1 MRTNFYF
8 YVVVLLS
15 ISISNGLSAQDSI
28 EEITVT
34 SSYINQSADDIK
46 DPLHVI
52 SEQELDTEPTQSLG
66 ESIDNLLGVSSSDYG
81 AAVGQ
86 PIIRGMS
93 GSRVKV
99 LSNGLV
105 VRDISGLGADHL
117 NEIDM
122 NAIKQIEIVR
132 GPSSLM
138 YSNGAIGG
146 IVNVVDDTIAKE
158 NFAEQDLRLALETQ
172 SVNDGKVGQFSYKD
186 NLGGLNISY
195 AFKDG
200 SFKKYDI
207 PMGAVI
213 HSEEHEEDHEDE
225 HHDEDEDHDEDHDED
240 LGYLENSDYEAQT
253 HRFGLSTVGDWG
265 HFGASFQDME
275 TLYGIPYHGEGH
287 EDHDG
292 DHEDEEEHD
301 EHGEEERIFSTT
313 DSETFNVQGSYVF
326 SSGPLNRINYYYRN
340 TDYSL
345 TEQHAEE
352 EHEDEDHD
360 EGHEG
365 DHDDHGHEEGPTLF
379 SNEADEF
386 GLIVDFGDDSISQKM
401 VFQNM
406 SEDVSI
412 LGAEAFMNPVDSS
425 EKMIGYYV
433 GTRFM
438 GMDLDLGIRH
448 DRVNRRGTVAHQ
460 EEEEHHD
467 EDEDHDEDHDEH
479 EVEAY
484 DIDRNETSLAL
495 SLGSVINENTSFNFG
510 LASVKRAPSA
520 VELFMNGEHL
530 STGRFEVGDASLKS
544 ETSNNIDFTLDY
556 ENNGVFASATIFR
569 NNIDD
574 YIYLRDET
582 EAEHEMHEE
591 DDHEGHGGLILSNYM
606 QKDAEFNGYEFE
618 IGRSLNFND
627 DSMTFSYGMDYVNA
641 KFKDGTYV
649 PRINPRRH
657 IFTLTYAKDETSA
670 SMTFRN
676 VTSQSKLSLNET
688 PTESYKMVDLKL
700 SQRIPIFN
708 SDGEML
714 VTLFAK
720 NLLDEVARNHSSFVK
735 DEVPLPGRN
744 IGLRFNMKF

>member
-225 HHDEDEDHDEDHDED
+225 HHDEDENHDEDHDED

-627 DSMTFSYGMDYVNA
+627 GSMTFSYGMDYVNA

-670 SMTFRN
+670 SMTF
-676 VTSQSKLSLNET
+676 
-688 PTESYKMVDLKL
+688 
-700 SQRIPIFN
+700 
-708 SDGEML
+708 
-714 VTLFAK
+714 
-720 NLLDEVARNHSSFVK
+720 
-735 DEVPLPGRN
+735 
-744 IGLRFNMKF
+744 

>member
-225 HHDEDEDHDEDHDED
+225 HHDEDENHDEDHDED

-467 EDEDHDEDHDEH
+467 EDEDHDEH

-627 DSMTFSYGMDYVNA
+627 GSMTFSYGMDYVNA

-688 PTESYKMVDLKL
+688 PTEAYKMVDLKL